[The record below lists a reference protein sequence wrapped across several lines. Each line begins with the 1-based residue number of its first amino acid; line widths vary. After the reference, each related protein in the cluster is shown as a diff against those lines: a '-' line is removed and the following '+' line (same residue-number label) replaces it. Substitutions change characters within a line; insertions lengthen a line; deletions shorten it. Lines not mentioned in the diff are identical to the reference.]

1 MRVNVQLIDA
11 ESGHHLWAERFD
23 KPLANLFQMQDEI
36 VARLANQLATEFT
49 SAEAHRAE
57 RILNPDSMELF
68 FQGLAWLNKGIN
80 PENMAR
86 ARGFLSAL
94 WRSIPAT

>member
-1 MRVNVQLIDA
+1 M
-11 ESGHHLWAERFD
+11 
-23 KPLANLFQMQDEI
+23 PLLAKARSFLRNLFFAHRVD
-36 VARLANQLATEFT
+36 ADLNQEVDSHLEMLIEEKIRTGMT
-49 SAEAHRAE
+49 PAEAHRAE